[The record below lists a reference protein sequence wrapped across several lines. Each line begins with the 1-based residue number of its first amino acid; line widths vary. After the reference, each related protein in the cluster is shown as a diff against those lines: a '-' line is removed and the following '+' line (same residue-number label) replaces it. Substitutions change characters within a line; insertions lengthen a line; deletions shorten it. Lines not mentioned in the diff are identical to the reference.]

1 MAIIHQPGLF
11 SWDQVEAASD
21 LDRLRVLLDALPD
34 EDLMHALEAERK
46 GRRDDYPLRAMW
58 NSLLAGIVFQHEGI
72 ESLRRELGRN
82 GQLLQLCGFDPW
94 RGTKAVPP
102 AWAYTRF
109 LAKLMRHGKEL
120 DQMFDALLARLMDY
134 LPDLGARLAVD
145 SKAIPTHAKPP
156 RKNAVLENEEPD
168 GRRDRDA
175 DWGTKTY
182 KGVHQDGT
190 PWEKIKRW
198 FGYKLHLIVDAQYEL
213 PLGYAV
219 TKASANDSPHLLP
232 LVADL
237 DARHPELVERARYL
251 SADKGYDSEA
261 NNQDLFDLYGIR
273 PVVDIR
279 STWQEEPGHPRS
291 LYPDRVDTIFHTEQG
306 QVLCRCRDGAANERD
321 HYESM
326 AYEGFEQDRGT
337 LKYRCPAQARGI
349 RCTQR
354 DLCNGGCQPEHGRI
368 VRVPIDTDRR
378 IFTPLPR
385 DSKSWTREYKHRTA
399 VERVNSRIDGA
410 YGFERHYIR
419 GRNKMHVR
427 TGLALLVML
436 GMALGWMQAGHRE
449 RIRSLVG
456 RPRAA

>member
-11 SWDQVEAASD
+11 SWEQVEAASD
-21 LDRLRVLLDALPD
+21 MDRLRVLLDALPD
-34 EDLMHALEAERK
+34 EDLMRVLEAERK

-94 RGTKAVPP
+94 RGMKAVPP

-109 LAKLMRHGKEL
+109 LAKLMRHSKEL
-120 DQMFDALLARLMDY
+120 DQMFDALIARLMDY
-134 LPDLGARLAVD
+134 LPDLGVRLAAD
-145 SKAIPTHAKPP
+145 SKAIETYAKPP

-182 KGVHQDGT
+182 KGLHKDGM
-190 PWEKIKRW
+190 PWQKVKRW

-213 PLGYAV
+213 PLGYAL
-219 TKASANDSPHLLP
+219 TRASANDSPHLLP

-237 DARHPELVERARYL
+237 DARHPQLVERAQYL

-261 NNQDLFDLYGIR
+261 NNKDLFEISGIR
-273 PVVDIR
+273 PIIDIR
-279 STWQEEPGHPRS
+279 ATWQEEPGHPRS
-291 LYPDRVDTIFHTEQG
+291 LYPRRVDTIFHTEKG
-306 QVLCRCRDGAANERD
+306 EVLCRCRNGAANERD
-321 HYESM
+321 NYESM

-337 LKYRCPAQARGI
+337 LKYRCPAKARAI
-349 RCTQR
+349 VCTQQ
-354 DLCNGGCQPEHGRI
+354 DLCNGGCQPQHGRI

-399 VERVNSRIDGA
+399 VERVNSRIEGA

-419 GRNKMHVR
+419 GMKKMNVR

-436 GMALGWMQAGHRE
+436 GMALGWMQAGQRE